1 VKTIVKQT
9 ITLETK
15 RFDFDNEFAYIEI
28 WSNAH
33 LKDNYFAEK
42 DALYP
47 DGTIRK
53 GEKKYF
59 YSEFSGEDVAKKI
72 KPINVL
78 TFKGF
83 DKLFYLDEIG
93 EVYRIDGVAAAD
105 TESDLFT

>member
-1 VKTIVKQT
+1 MKTIVKQT

-47 DGTIRK
+47 DGTIRQ
-53 GEKKYF
+53 GGKKYF
-59 YSEFSGEDVAKKI
+59 YSEFSGEDVEKKI

-78 TFKGF
+78 TFKAF
-83 DKLFYLDEIG
+83 DKLFYYDQDGSI
-93 EVYRIDGVAAAD
+93 YRIDGVAADD
-105 TESDLFT
+105 TESDLFA